1 MMSRWTHLLIVC
13 VVLLTAGVLVAD
25 AVVSI
30 ASGLYLNF
38 SSGVW
43 LALARDAYDGVLYR
57 PLWNGVEY
65 GGTRY
70 FPMLFVAIAGLMRA
84 GVSPVTAGVTV
95 SMLGLAAMVAAVF
108 VLLKRLS
115 VPSPLAMLGAA
126 LSAAPYFVHQTAFAV
141 RSEPLAAAFALS
153 GLAVLAPIEKRPDSI
168 KRELAAATLFIC
180 AFLTK
185 ITCVY
190 APAAAT
196 LALLF
201 VGRRRAATRL
211 AVSTALG
218 AIVALALV
226 NIASGG
232 RAIES
237 FRACALAGSTL
248 STLLSPVAIT
258 RTLYLIGVSH
268 LLTVVF
274 FLALLAFV
282 MSARARRP
290 LPALYFLTAVA
301 VTGVIFTSPGT
312 TVTGHI
318 VDAYVAA
325 IVLITATI
333 ASHTGRIR
341 TVGTVAL
348 ITVAVWAAAQN
359 VVLIAGMIKHGEV
372 RERQEGWRQLVT
384 TLRDCHGSILS
395 ESPLIPLLADHRPIV
410 LDPFAFRVVAINHP
424 EVVDDLT
431 ARLKRREFA
440 CVVLEHDPGTPGGYG
455 WYSNVNLGDT
465 VRDTLVQFYKYD
477 QTVGGERFYRPQEQ

>member
-1 MMSRWTHLLIVC
+1 MMSRWTRLLIVC
-13 VVLLTAGVLVAD
+13 VVLLTAGVLAAD

-70 FPMLFVAIAGLMRA
+70 FPMLFVAIAALMRV
-84 GVSPVTAGVTV
+84 GVPPVVAGVTV

-115 VPSPLAMLGAA
+115 VPSPLAMLGAG
-126 LSAAPYFVHQTAFAV
+126 LSTAPYFVHQTGFAV
-141 RSEPLAAAFALS
+141 RCEPLATALALA

-180 AFLTK
+180 AFITK

-196 LALLF
+196 LALLLL
-201 VGRRRAATRL
+201 GRRRAATRL
-211 AVSTALG
+211 AVTTALG
-218 AIVALALV
+218 AVVMAALV
-226 NIASGG
+226 NIASDR

-258 RTLYLIGVSH
+258 RTLHLIGVSH

-274 FLALLAFV
+274 FLALLAV
-282 MSARARRP
+282 GLSVRARLP

-312 TVTGHI
+312 TMTSHI

-325 IVLITATI
+325 IILITATI
-333 ASHTGRIR
+333 ASHAGRIR
-341 TVGTVAL
+341 NLGTMAL
-348 ITVAVWAAAQN
+348 ITVTVWAAAQN
-359 VVLIAGMIKHGEV
+359 VVLVAAMIEQGV
-372 RERQEGWRQLVT
+372 VQERQEGWRRLVT
-384 TLRDCHGSILS
+384 TLNDCRGSLLS
-395 ESPLIPLLADHRPIV
+395 ESPLIPLLVGQRPIV
-410 LDPFAFRVVAINHP
+410 LDPFAFRVVAINKP
-424 EVVDDLT
+424 EVVNDLT
-431 ARLKRREFA
+431 ARLKRHEFS
-440 CVVLEHDPGTPGGYG
+440 CVVLEHDPASAAGYG
-455 WYSNVNLGDT
+455 WYSNVNLGDS
-465 VRDTLVQFYKYD
+465 VRDTLVQFYQFN
-477 QTVGGERFYRPQEQ
+477 QTVGGERFYRPLE

>member
-1 MMSRWTHLLIVC
+1 MSRWTRLLIVC
-13 VVLLTAGVLVAD
+13 VVLLTAVVLAAD

-30 ASGLYLNF
+30 ASGRYLNF

-57 PLWNGVEY
+57 PLWNGGEY

-70 FPMLFVAIAGLMRA
+70 FPTLFVAIAALMRA
-84 GVSPVTAGVTV
+84 GVPPITAGVTV
-95 SMLGLAAMVAAVF
+95 SMFGLAAMAAAAF

-126 LSAAPYFVHQTAFAV
+126 LSTAPYFVHQTGFAV
-141 RSEPLAAAFALS
+141 RCEPIATAFALS
-153 GLAVLAPIEKRPDSI
+153 GLAMLAPIEKRPDSI
-168 KRELAAATLFIC
+168 TRALAAATLFIC
-180 AFLTK
+180 AFITK

-190 APAAAT
+190 GPAAAT

-201 VGRRRAATRL
+201 VGRGRAAARL
-211 AVSTALG
+211 AVITALG
-218 AIVALALV
+218 AIVVLALV
-226 NIASGG
+226 NLASAG

-237 FRACALAGSTL
+237 FRACALAGSTV
-248 STLLSPVAIT
+248 STLLSPAAIT
-258 RTLYLIGVSH
+258 RTLQLIGVSH

-274 FLALLAFV
+274 FLALLAV
-282 MSARARRP
+282 VLSARARLP

-301 VTGVIFTSPGT
+301 VTGIIFTSPGT
-312 TVTGHI
+312 TVTSHI

-325 IVLITATI
+325 IILITATI

-341 TVGTVAL
+341 TLGTVAL

-359 VVLIAGMIKHGEV
+359 IALVARMIEHGVV
-372 RERQEGWRQLVT
+372 REGREGWRQLVT
-384 TLRDCHGSILS
+384 TLHDCRGSILS
-395 ESPLIPLLADHRPIV
+395 ESPLIPLLTDRRPIL
-410 LDPFAFRVVAINHP
+410 LDPFGFRVVAINHP

-431 ARLKRREFA
+431 ARLQRREFT
-440 CVVLEHDPGTPGGYG
+440 CVVLEHDPGTPAGYG

-465 VRDTLVQFYKYD
+465 VRDTVVQFYKYD
-477 QTVGGERFYRPQEQ
+477 QTVGGERFYRPQE

>member
-1 MMSRWTHLLIVC
+1 MMSRWMRLLTVC
-13 VVLLTAGVLVAD
+13 AVLLTAVVLAAD
-25 AVVSI
+25 AAVSI
-30 ASGLYLNF
+30 ASGLYVNF

-43 LALARDAYDGVLYR
+43 LALARDLYDGVFYR

-70 FPMLFVAIAGLMRA
+70 FPMLFIAIAALMRA
-84 GVSPVTAGVTV
+84 GVPPVAAGVTV
-95 SMLGLAAMVAAVF
+95 SMVGLAAMVAAAV

-126 LSAAPYFVHQTAFAV
+126 LSTAPYFVHQTGFAV
-141 RSEPLAAAFALS
+141 RCEPMATAFALL
-153 GLAVLAPIEKRPDSI
+153 GLAVLVPIEKRPDSI

-180 AFLTK
+180 AFSTK

-196 LALLF
+196 VALL
-201 VGRRRAATRL
+201 VGGRWRAATRL
-211 AVSTALG
+211 AVITALG
-218 AIVALALV
+218 AIVAVALV

-248 STLLSPVAIT
+248 ATLLSPLAVT
-258 RTLYLIGVSH
+258 RTLQLIGVSH

-274 FLALLAFV
+274 FLAVLAVFL
-282 MSARARRP
+282 SARARLP
-290 LPALYFLTAVA
+290 LPPLYFLTAVA

-312 TVTGHI
+312 TMTSHI

-325 IVLITATI
+325 VILITATI
-333 ASHTGRIR
+333 AAQTGLVR
-341 TVGTVAL
+341 TLGHVAL
-348 ITVAVWAAAQN
+348 ITVAIWAAAQN
-359 VVLIAGMIKHGEV
+359 VVLVAGMIEHGLV
-372 RERQEGWRQLVT
+372 RERREGWRQLVT
-384 TLRDCHGSILS
+384 TLNGCGGSVLS
-395 ESPLIPLLADHRPIV
+395 ESPVIPILTGHRPVI
-410 LDPFAFRVVAINHP
+410 LDPFGFRVVAVNKP

-431 ARLKRREFA
+431 ARLKRREFT
-440 CVVLEHDPGTPGGYG
+440 CVVLEHDPATPAGYG

-465 VRDTLVQFYKYD
+465 VRDTVVQFYKYD
-477 QTVGGERFYRPQEQ
+477 QTVGGERFYRPQE